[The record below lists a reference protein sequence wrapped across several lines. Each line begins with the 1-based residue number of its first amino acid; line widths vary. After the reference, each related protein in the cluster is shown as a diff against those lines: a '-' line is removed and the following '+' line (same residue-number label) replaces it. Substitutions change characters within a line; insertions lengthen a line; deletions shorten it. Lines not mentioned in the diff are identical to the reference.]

1 MSRVQY
7 IIEYKL
13 ELSEREES
21 EMKMT
26 RLYTGLDGKS
36 HFEDVDI
43 PLNNIMGAQKLS
55 EQRNATGIIFR
66 ETSEAYD
73 LDWHNAPRR
82 QYIINLEGGV
92 EITVDD
98 GDSRI
103 FGPGDVFL
111 AEDITGRGHKSRAV
125 NNLSRKSIYVT
136 LD

>member
-1 MSRVQY
+1 
-7 IIEYKL
+7 
-13 ELSEREES
+13 
-21 EMKMT
+21 MKIT

-43 PLNNIMGAQKLS
+43 PLNNIIGAQKMS

-66 ETSEAYD
+66 ETSGDYD

-92 EITVDD
+92 EIAVDE
-98 GDSRI
+98 GDSRT
-103 FGPGDVFL
+103 FSPGDVFL
-111 AEDITGRGHKSRAV
+111 AEDTTGRGHKSRAV
-125 NNLSRKSIYVT
+125 DNLPRKSIYVT